1 MDDPQVEVG
10 LLSTRVKDSKCE
22 CAITGGQ
29 KNTTAVN
36 MLKFYSK
43 DDKLEA
49 GGKTKKMVRNNK
61 QYPM

>member
-1 MDDPQVEVG
+1 MDDAQVGVG

-36 MLKFYSK
+36 MLKFQSSEIWVYV
-43 DDKLEA
+43 L
-49 GGKTKKMVRNNK
+49 
-61 QYPM
+61 